1 MQTAPTH
8 AGRGAG
14 TSDSGRP
21 SKEEKAAPGSPRPA
35 LPAEPE
41 AGAPDEESRE
51 HGALSDKGGEAS
63 SGKGRTPTSG
73 RDGSASARRPAIPRP
88 RLTEEQRE
96 RYRTRFFKVWGYI
109 GIILIVVF
117 AFWALRHIGHAFLV
131 LMMGAVL
138 AFIFAPITNWLN
150 KRFKI
155 PRLPATLIGMAALVC
170 LCVFLV
176 GAVMPPL
183 VRQSSEFLSSIPDYV
198 QGVSQSWDALNAY
211 LGSDSDGVV
220 QGIILSALDSVSQ
233 QASQLG
239 STIASRAA
247 SGIVSGVSSLVT
259 GIVDAFMAIVVSFW
273 LAKDFPTMEAEVSN
287 IVGPRRGE
295 DYRIITTVF
304 SRSLSGYL
312 RGLIINST
320 CTGIMAWLGFWML
333 GIPYSGLLG
342 IITAVLNVIPFIG
355 PWIGGALGFL
365 VGLSVGIGPAL
376 LSIVVTVIAQQLT
389 DNFISPKVMQQA
401 VSLHP
406 VLVIFALTAGGSL
419 GGVVGMIC
427 AVPLTAALKGVFV
440 YYFELRTRRQLVSKR
455 GMLFRGEPFND
466 EQGNPLPGCDALGV
480 DITGDQGVPE
490 RIRAAMAD
498 PFSGMSAPA
507 VHADARGLQETDDRA
522 EERERGHGR
531 RGRGR
536 K

>member
-1 MQTAPTH
+1 MQNAATSTGKNAGSQTAGGTLLGVAPT
-8 AGRGAG
+8 G
-14 TSDSGRP
+14 TKTATESSRTH
-21 SKEEKAAPGSPRPA
+21 EKRWARVPLPRMSP
-35 LPAEPE
+35 
-41 AGAPDEESRE
+41 DQ
-51 HGALSDKGGEAS
+51 K
-63 SGKGRTPTSG
+63 
-73 RDGSASARRPAIPRP
+73 
-88 RLTEEQRE
+88 E
-96 RYRTRFFKVWGYI
+96 RYRTRFFRVWGYI
-109 GIILIVVF
+109 GIIIIVAF
-117 AFWALRHIGHAFLV
+117 GFWALSHVGHAFMV
-131 LMMGAVL
+131 LLMGAVL
-138 AFIFAPITNWLN
+138 AFIYAPITNWLN
-150 KRFKI
+150 RRFSV
-155 PRLPATLIGMAALVC
+155 PRLPATLIGLATVAV

-183 VRQSSEFLSSIPDYV
+183 IKQSSDFLSSIPNYV
-198 QGVSQSWDALNAY
+198 ESVSNSWDALNAY
-211 LGSDSDGVV
+211 LGSDSEGVV
-220 QGIILSALDSVSQ
+220 QGIILSVLNNVSQ

-247 SGIVSGVSSLVT
+247 SGIVSGVSSLVS
-259 GIVDAFMAIVVSFW
+259 GIVDVFMAVVISFW

-295 DYRIITTVF
+295 DYRIVTTVF

-320 CTGIMAWLGFWML
+320 CTGIIAWLGFWIL

-342 IITAVLNVIPFIG
+342 IITAFLNVIPFIG

-365 VGLSVGIGPAL
+365 VGLSVGIVPAL

-419 GGVVGMIC
+419 GGVVGMIG
-427 AVPLTAALKGVFV
+427 AVPLTAAIKGVFV
-440 YYFELRTRRQLVSKR
+440 YYFEMKTRRQLVSKK

-466 EQGNPLPGCDALGV
+466 DQGNPMPGSDALGV
-480 DITGDQGVPE
+480 DITSDRGVPE
-490 RIRAAMAD
+490 RLRAVMAD
-498 PFSGMSAPA
+498 PFSAKVPGALSDDSHGENEQSALR
-507 VHADARGLQETDDRA
+507 HADTKQ
-522 EERERGHGR
+522 
-531 RGRGR
+531 